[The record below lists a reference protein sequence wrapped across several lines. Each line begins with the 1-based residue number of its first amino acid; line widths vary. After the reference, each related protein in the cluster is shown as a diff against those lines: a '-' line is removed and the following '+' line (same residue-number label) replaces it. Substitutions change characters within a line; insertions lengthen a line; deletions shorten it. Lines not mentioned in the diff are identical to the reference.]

1 MIKLDNSNQEVAI
14 VHKIGVGSSGVMFG
28 LINFFSG
35 LLMAI
40 IFFIILLIIGS
51 ALSGFTEFVDMNMIY
66 LLLILMPFIMG
77 IVGFISG
84 VLFALFYN
92 LSAKIGKGL
101 KLYSY

>member
-1 MIKLDNSNQEVAI
+1 MDNSTQEIAI
-14 VHKIGVGSSGVMFG
+14 VHKIGVGSSGVMWG

-35 LLMAI
+35 LVMAI
-40 IFFIILLIIGS
+40 ILFIVFLISGS
-51 ALSGFTEFVDMNMIY
+51 FLSNYTEFVNLNMIY
-66 LLLILMPFIMG
+66 LFLILMPFIMG

-84 VLFALFYN
+84 LLFALFYN